1 MSTSGSL
8 SSVVALV
15 TGANGDIGFGI
26 CERLLDHYET
36 IDSSIT
42 IILACRNKKKAQQAQ
57 QQLISKYFANS
68 VEGEERI
75 QLVLMDLSNTAS
87 VFAAC
92 DDIKNRFDRI
102 DFLIL
107 NAGIMPIS
115 HMSLSGAFKDL
126 FTRPATL
133 AKTGGDALIQRTGTV
148 TSEGLGEVFSA
159 NVFGHYII
167 VRELEDIMIKSKS
180 PRIVWMSSTTASP
193 SAMSFE
199 DYQCLK
205 GKYPYESSKRMCEIL
220 SLEMNSDLAKKGIHS
235 FIASPGNVSSG
246 ITQGAIAGFVLVG
259 VLIIL
264 RCLGMSGINIT
275 GKNGATSTL
284 HLITAENPNA
294 LDNTKVFHSEISVFG
309 KRSVVLLNIDAGDLL
324 ARHQLVEKLEIL
336 RNECRQRTK

>member
-87 VFAAC
+87 VFAA
-92 DDIKNRFDRI
+92 FDRI

-259 VLIIL
+259 VLIIV
-264 RCLGMSGINIT
+264 SY
-275 GKNGATSTL
+275 STL
-284 HLITAENPNA
+284 CML
-294 LDNTKVFHSEISVFG
+294 
-309 KRSVVLLNIDAGDLL
+309 
-324 ARHQLVEKLEIL
+324 
-336 RNECRQRTK
+336 

>member
-75 QLVLMDLSNTAS
+75 Q
-87 VFAAC
+87 
-92 DDIKNRFDRI
+92 FDRI